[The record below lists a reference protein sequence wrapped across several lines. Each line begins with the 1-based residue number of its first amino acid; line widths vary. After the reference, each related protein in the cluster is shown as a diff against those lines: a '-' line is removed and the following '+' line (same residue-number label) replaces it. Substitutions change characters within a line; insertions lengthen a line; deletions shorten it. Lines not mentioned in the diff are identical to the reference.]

1 MRILY
6 IVNKMTH
13 LAGIERIL
21 SCKMNYLAENTEHQI
36 MLTTY
41 EQQDEPLSFPLSDK
55 IEYFPFDVP
64 MAERTGNTFIGWIED
79 NINSRY
85 LFRKEFKKILFKTRP
100 DIVITTGYTY
110 PVLDIFIKTS
120 HYMGIRTI
128 IESHIQ
134 SETVSMSR
142 YIYNPIVK
150 RLFSFW
156 DWYILKSLK
165 RCNCVVTLTHY
176 DATYWKKYTTR
187 TEVIPNMLTIKPK
200 YVDDYSVK
208 RIICAG
214 RYAPQKGYDLL
225 LETWRQLASDYR
237 DWHLFIFG
245 NGDRTPYQRIVDRL
259 GLGNC
264 VHLMDATPNIAE
276 EFSHSSLY
284 VMSSRFEGFPLVL
297 GEAMSC
303 GLPCVSFDCPHG
315 PRDIIRD
322 GEDGLLVENGN
333 IQKLAHALQQLMDS
347 EEKRKE
353 MGLNAK
359 KNILRYSPESI
370 MSLWITLFRN
380 L

>member
-1 MRILY
+1 MKTKRIE
-6 IVNKMTH
+6 I
-13 LAGIERIL
+13 
-21 SCKMNYLAENTEHQI
+21 
-36 MLTTY
+36 
-41 EQQDEPLSFPLSDK
+41 
-55 IEYFPFDVP
+55 
-64 MAERTGNTFIGWIED
+64 
-79 NINSRY
+79 
-85 LFRKEFKKILFKTRP
+85 
-100 DIVITTGYTY
+100 
-110 PVLDIFIKTS
+110 
-120 HYMGIRTI
+120 
-128 IESHIQ
+128 
-134 SETVSMSR
+134 
-142 YIYNPIVK
+142 
-150 RLFSFW
+150 
-156 DWYILKSLK
+156 
-165 RCNCVVTLTHY
+165 
-176 DATYWKKYTTR
+176 
-187 TEVIPNMLTIKPK
+187 IPNMLTIEPK
-200 YVDDYSVK
+200 FVDDYSVK